1 MNPEAGK
8 EKENAIIP
16 AEVKKRVM
24 IIGGGAAGLETAR
37 VAALRGHE
45 VSLYEKEEVLSKELV
60 IAAKT
65 PGREDFEEARR
76 YYTYQMK
83 LLGVDVHLG
92 VAVTPEMVMEEKAD
106 AVVVATGANPFIPE
120 VDGAETSNVVE
131 MRQVLQEEVEV
142 GENVVVVDYQ
152 NHILGLDTADFLAE
166 RGKKVELLTE
176 SVYAGGMVDYHTI
189 WVTYTRVLSKG
200 VIITPLTGV
209 QEFRGDTVVTYN
221 TLTNVENEIKGVD
234 TVVFCTDGRA
244 EDSLYRSLKGKVK
257 ELYEVGQCLSPRR
270 MLDSVYDG
278 NRVGRK
284 L

>member
-1 MNPEAGK
+1 
-8 EKENAIIP
+8 
-16 AEVKKRVM
+16 
-24 IIGGGAAGLETAR
+24 
-37 VAALRGHE
+37 
-45 VSLYEKEEVLSKELV
+45 
-60 IAAKT
+60 
-65 PGREDFEEARR
+65 
-76 YYTYQMK
+76 
-83 LLGVDVHLG
+83 
-92 VAVTPEMVMEEKAD
+92 
-106 AVVVATGANPFIPE
+106 
-120 VDGAETSNVVE
+120 
-131 MRQVLQEEVEV
+131 MRQVIQEEVEV

-152 NHILGLDTADFLAE
+152 NHIQGLDTADFLAE

-209 QEFRGDTVVTYN
+209 KEIRGDTVVTYN